1 MNASFEQLK
10 KDLQNLGVAAGDLL
24 VVHSSF
30 KSLGYVEGG
39 AACVIAAL
47 KDVLGP
53 EGTLVFPT
61 FTYSTSYADSYF
73 SNLETPSCVGYLSEF
88 FRKTEGVIRT
98 NHPTHS
104 VAIYGKLQKELCDG
118 VELDDTPMG
127 VHSPYRKFAKY
138 SGKILMLGCSLAHNS
153 FMHAMEEVMDSPY
166 ALRGHQ
172 EYTIV
177 DEQGNVTKRKIRRHN
192 FTRPD
197 GPGIAQ
203 RYGRTL
209 DVLDEEDYA
218 IGQILEANSVLINC
232 AALEVKAAAKMRQ
245 HPLYFV
251 DDPHGL
257 YPHLVNIDF

>member
-1 MNASFEQLK
+1 MHASYEQLK
-10 KDLQNLGVAAGDLL
+10 QDLKNIGISAGDLL

-39 AACVIAAL
+39 AECVIAAL
-47 KDVLGP
+47 KDVLGA

-61 FTYSTSYADSYF
+61 FTHSTSYADSYF
-73 SNLETPSCVGYLSEF
+73 SNVETPSCVGYLSEY

-153 FMHAMEEVMDSPY
+153 FMHAMEELVDAPY

-177 DEQGNVTKRKIRRHN
+177 DQYGNITKRKIRRHN
-192 FTRPD
+192 FTRPN
-197 GPGIAQ
+197 GPGIKQ
-203 RYGRTL
+203 RYERTL
-209 DVLDEEDYA
+209 DVLDEGDYT
-218 IGQILEANSVLINC
+218 IGQILEAKSVLINS

-245 HPLYFV
+245 EPLYFV

-257 YPHLVNIDF
+257 YAYLK

>member
-1 MNASFEQLK
+1 MNATFEQLK

-24 VVHSSF
+24 VVHASF

-39 AACVIAAL
+39 AECVIAAL

-61 FTYSTSYADSYF
+61 FTYSTSYASSYF

-104 VAIYGKLQKELCDG
+104 VAIYGKLQKELCEG

-127 VHSPYRKFAKY
+127 AHSPYRKFAKY
-138 SGKILMLGCSLAHNS
+138 GGKILMLGCSLAHNS

-177 DEQGNVTKRKIRRHN
+177 DQYGNETKRKIRRHN

-203 RYGRTL
+203 RYERTL
-209 DVLDEEDYA
+209 DVLDEGDYA
-218 IGQILEANSVLINC
+218 VGQILEAKCVLINS
-232 AALEVKAAAKMRQ
+232 AALEAKATQKMRQ
-245 HPLYFV
+245 QPLYFV

-257 YPHLVNIDF
+257 YAHLG

>member
-1 MNASFEQLK
+1 MCMNASYEQLK
-10 KDLQNLGVAAGDLL
+10 KDMQNLGISAGDLL

-30 KSLGYVEGG
+30 KSLGHVDGG
-39 AACVIAAL
+39 AECVIAAF

-61 FTYSTSYADSYF
+61 FTYSTSYASSYF

-104 VAIYGKLQKELCDG
+104 VAIYGKLQKVLSEG

-127 VHSPYRKFAKY
+127 IHSPYRKFAKY
-138 SGKILMLGCSLAHNS
+138 GGKILMLGCSLTHNS
-153 FMHAMEEVMDSPY
+153 FMHAMEEVVESPY

-197 GPGIAQ
+197 GPGIKQ
-203 RYGRTL
+203 RYDRTL
-209 DVLDEEDYA
+209 DVLDEGDYA
-218 IGQILEANSVLINC
+218 IGQILEAKCVLINS
-232 AALEVKAAAKMRQ
+232 AALEAKAAEKMKQ
-245 HPLYFV
+245 QPLYFV

-257 YPHLVNIDF
+257 YAHLL